1 MWGLVLRRDGECGD
15 GERVEAL
22 RFFLVGEGLLLDEK
36 MKQPKWMRRRK
47 RERNL
52 LKNVPML
59 TVVVAI
65 DV

>member
-1 MWGLVLRRDGECGD
+1 MWGLVLRRDGEYGD

-36 MKQPKWMRRRK
+36 MKQPKWRRRRK

-52 LKNVPML
+52 LKKVPMV